1 MPSIRSTS
9 TWISY
14 ALVLALL
21 PACVSADKYMR
32 LENEYANLQ
41 ADLLFAQEQLAQA
54 EQALTDGTM
63 SQEEFDQLKAELAA
77 ARVEN
82 ERLTQQYAAVE
93 SRGAIDGFDTFRAA
107 NDMVGFRGES
117 DIFFASGKHALTAD
131 GKRALDAL
139 VSRELG
145 RNNGPVQVVGH
156 TDSDPINK
164 TKDIYTEGNIHLGMM
179 RAIAVRKYLISKGV
193 DESRISVASWG
204 EHKPLAQG
212 SGKADKAR
220 NRRVEILV
228 KI

>member
-1 MPSIRSTS
+1 MLSIRSTS
-9 TWISY
+9 TWISC

-41 ADLLFAQEQLAQA
+41 ADLLFAQDQLTQA

-63 SQEEFDQLKAELAA
+63 SQDEFEQLKVDLAA
-77 ARVEN
+77 ARAENDRLAQKYIDVEN
-82 ERLTQQYAAVE
+82 
-93 SRGAIDGFDTFRAA
+93 RGAIDGFDTFRAA
-107 NDMVGFRGES
+107 NNMVGFRGES
-117 DIFFASGKHALTAD
+117 DIFFASGKHGLTAD

-139 VSRELG
+139 VSRELD
-145 RNNGPVQVVGH
+145 RNDGPVQVVGH

-179 RAIAVRKYLISKGV
+179 RAISVRKYLVSRGIE
-193 DESRISVASWG
+193 ESRISVASWG

-212 SGKADKAR
+212 GGKDAKAR

-228 KI
+228 QI